1 MDLDYLLR
9 GSINHFHLKVL
20 LSWIF
25 LRDPFQLLLIF
36 LQMLH
41 RFIRINIAEI
51 RYFTDPETI
60 FVIKMAARPVLTEF
74 IITYS
79 PPCFA

>member
-1 MDLDYLLR
+1 
-9 GSINHFHLKVL
+9 
-20 LSWIF
+20 
-25 LRDPFQLLLIF
+25 
-36 LQMLH
+36 MLH

-51 RYFTDPETI
+51 RYFIDPETI
-60 FVIKMAARPVLTEF
+60 FVIKIAARPVLTEF